1 VKDHNIWKE
10 DYIVPIKP
18 SGTPLTTTEIQT
30 EFGDPSPISFSEYYG
45 LASGI
50 PSSGAIPMSTF
61 YGKTFLIIDR
71 ITSSGTWSPRPNLA
85 RFIHIFVVG
94 AGGSGGMA
102 WPARNVGFFGNTDG
116 VAGGSGGGAGGVAY
130 SRITGT
136 TTGSATVTV
145 GTGGTGV
152 GVTGER
158 SAVNGNAGTTSSFIG
173 LGLNMSAGGGG
184 GGLGGQNTDGGN
196 TSLTRVGGT
205 GGSASG
211 GNQSNLTGGSGGG
224 FSVSGSNPRTSA
236 AGGGAPRFLTA
247 NNGTATNS
255 TTDATTPGIS
265 VSSYGAYPA
274 VAAYAAGRSQPF
286 LGSSITDFNASA
298 GVRGA
303 GSAAVTYGA
312 GSGGVAAEAAVRSGR
327 GGNGVIIIVYEV

>member
-1 VKDHNIWKE
+1 MPV
-10 DYIVPIKP
+10 KP

-94 AGGSGGMA
+94 AGGSGGMG
-102 WPARNVGFFGNTDG
+102 WPEGGGGFLGLSEG
-116 VAGGSGGGAGGVAY
+116 VAGGSGGGAGGMSY

-136 TTGSATVTV
+136 ATGSATVTI
-145 GTGGTGV
+145 GTGGAGV
-152 GVTGER
+152 GVTSDR
-158 SAVNGNAGTTSSFIG
+158 SAINGNAGTASSFVG
-173 LGLNMSAGGGG
+173 FGLNMTASGGGA
-184 GGLGGQNTDGGN
+184 GQGRQRLDGG
-196 TSLTRVGGT
+196 TTTIGSAEAPIPGGT
-205 GGSASG
+205 GGTASG

-224 FSVSGSNPRTSA
+224 FYISGSNVRTTA
-236 AGGGAPRFLTA
+236 AGGGAPRFLSS
-247 NNGTATNS
+247 NSGTASNS
-255 TTDATTPGIS
+255 TTDTTTAGIK
-265 VSSYGAYPA
+265 VSQYSAYPT
-274 VAAYAAGRSQPF
+274 VATYASNRSQPF
-286 LGSSITDFNASA
+286 LSSTITDYDATNGSRTGASA
-298 GVRGA
+298 
-303 GSAAVTYGA
+303 SATYGA
-312 GSGGVAAEAAVRSGR
+312 GSGGVATRSAVKSGR